1 MYIEFHAR
9 SAFSF
14 LEGASL
20 PEDLVSTCAQYQM
33 AAMALLDRDGVY
45 GSPRFYLS
53 AKHIGLKAHIG
64 AEVSCE
70 AFSFQKEKNLS
81 PQRQRGTEKTL
92 EKEKLA
98 FNQDLE
104 NSLKACHPER
114 SEGPAFL
121 PRAPLPSTNLQSEI
135 TNLKSGDFRLP
146 ILVASRYGYQNLCQL
161 ITRMKLRAAR
171 KEEGAVFEHELE
183 QHAPGLICLTGG
195 DEGPLAAAL
204 KKSGPEEAYRAVDR
218 LIGIFGRDNVYVEL
232 QRHLHREE
240 EARNRVA
247 IEIARDLHL
256 PLLATNGVSYA
267 TPQQREL
274 CDVLTSIRHHQTL
287 MTAGRLLA
295 RNSERHLKSPKEMAH
310 LFGDL
315 PEAITNT
322 VELSTRLEF
331 KLSDLGY
338 EFPRYPIPE
347 GESMN
352 SFLRQ
357 RTDEGARWR
366 YGISLSGDR
375 VPQSGFHNQDLQQ
388 RARRQIERELQLI
401 EKLDLAG
408 YFLIVWDIVRFCREQ
423 NIIAQGR
430 GSAANSAVCYSLGIT
445 AVDPVGMEL
454 LFERFLSEERGE
466 WPDID
471 IDLPSGDQ
479 RERVIQ
485 HIYQLYGQRGAAMT
499 ANVITYRNRMA
510 AREMGK
516 AMGFDPETLNKIS
529 TAVATWEYKDAHD
542 ALDRRFH
549 DAGLDLNHPRLR
561 KYFELCTA
569 VKDLPRHLG
578 QHSGGM
584 VICQGQLDSVVP
596 LEPASMPG
604 RVVVQW
610 DKEDCADM
618 GIIKVDLLGL
628 GMMAVLED
636 SIQLIR
642 NDYHEEVDLAHL
654 PPDDPDVYATLQK
667 ADTVGMFQIESRAQM
682 SCLPRLLPKKFY
694 DIVVQVAIIRP
705 GPIVGQMVNPF
716 LQRRQGREPVTYPH
730 PSLEPVLAR
739 TMGVPLFQEQLLRI
753 AMISANFTGGEAEEL
768 RRAMGFKR
776 SQARMKE
783 IEIRLREGMTRNGFT
798 KEAQE
803 QIILSITSFALYGF
817 PESHA
822 ASFALIAYASAW
834 LKCHYLG
841 AFTAAL
847 LNNQPMGFYHPA
859 TLVKDAQ
866 RHGLKI
872 LPVDA
877 TKSDWKCTLEPLVS
891 HQSSVA
897 KQSAIS
903 HQLSA
908 ISQNVSGRG
917 FSRAAHAINSN
928 AVLAAETK
936 SVSQSGPNVVIVNRF
951 IAGQGFAPTVSQ
963 PTWDEIGTY
972 SHSEFVPTAQRPS
985 HTYSSVRESTFKDC
999 HPERSEG
1006 PAFSPRS
1013 ASHTVNLP
1021 SDIANLKSP
1030 NSSVSEPALSEAEG
1044 RLRDEKKSPTLAL
1057 RLGLNYVRGLRE
1069 SAAQALVRERSLAHF
1084 QSIHDLT
1091 RRVPELRKDELTTLA
1106 EIGAL
1111 NSIGNSPQSHR
1122 DAETFCGQ
1130 LQNHRQPQNH
1140 LNICHPERSEGPAFP
1155 PHSALLR
1162 GLQSEPADQKPSLS
1176 SVPLCL
1182 CGEKSDLSKP
1192 EIRNSKL
1199 ETRNSFHR
1207 RDALWQV
1214 EKAIRRSGPLLE
1226 RSHEPDSP
1234 SPLDQMTHEERLVA
1248 DFRGTGL
1255 TVGPHPMA
1263 YRRAEMSALGIRSAA
1278 ELKSLRN
1285 GQRLRI
1291 GGCVIARQRP
1301 GTAKGFL
1308 FLSIEDE
1315 TGIANAIVT
1324 PDILQ
1329 RNRILLISERFL
1341 MIEGILQHQDNV
1353 IHVRAERV
1361 LPLSVTQAETSSHDF
1376 H

>member
-1 MYIEFHAR
+1 MYVELHSR

-14 LEGASL
+14 LEGSTL
-20 PEDLVSTCAQYQM
+20 PEDLISVCTARGMSG
-33 AAMALLDRDGVY
+33 MALLDRDGLY
-45 GSPRFYLS
+45 GSPRFYL
-53 AKHIGLKAHIG
+53 AAQKAGLKAHIG

-70 AFSFQKEKNLS
+70 VLS
-81 PQRQRGTEKTL
+81 PQRHPSTSLRAGSDTEKSGKT
-92 EKEKLA
+92 EKS
-98 FNQDLE
+98 N
-104 NSLKACHPER
+104 NSFKEIHNPVRACHSEQSEESASPER
-114 SEGPAFL
+114 PA
-121 PRAPLPSTNLQSEI
+121 SNSHNLQSEI
-135 TNLKSGDFRLP
+135 KNLKSGDFKLP
-146 ILVASRYGYQNLCQL
+146 LLVSSRVGYQNLCQL
-161 ITRMKLRAAR
+161 ITRMKLRAQR
-171 KEEGAVFEHELE
+171 KEEGAVLEHELR
-183 QHAPGLICLTGG
+183 QHAAGIVCLTGG

-204 KKSGPEEAYRAVDR
+204 TKGGPAEARRAVEH
-218 LIGIFGRDNVYVEL
+218 LTGIFGRENVYVEL
-232 QRHLHREE
+232 QRHFHREE

-256 PLLATNGVSYA
+256 PLLATNGVCYA
-267 TPQQREL
+267 TPHDRPL
-274 CDVLTSIRHHQTL
+274 CDVFTAIRHHQTL

-295 RNSERHLKSPKEMAH
+295 RNSERHIKTPEEMSQ
-310 LFGDL
+310 LFADL

-322 VELSTRLEF
+322 AELSSRLEF

-338 EFPRYPIPE
+338 EFPRYPVPE
-347 GESMN
+347 GETMM

-357 RTDEGARWR
+357 RVNEGARWR

-375 VPQSGFHNQDLQQ
+375 VPQNGFHNKDLQQ

-401 EKLDLAG
+401 EKLELAG

-423 NIIAQGR
+423 NILAQGR

-445 AVDPVGMEL
+445 AVDPISMEL
-454 LFERFLSEERGE
+454 LFERFLSEKRGE

-485 HIYQLYGQRGAAMT
+485 YIYQRYGQRGAAMT

-529 TAVATWEYKDAHD
+529 AAVATWEYKDAND

-569 VKDLPRHLG
+569 VQDLPRHLG

-628 GMMAVLED
+628 GMMAVLEE

-642 NDYHEEVDLAHL
+642 SDYHQEVDLAHL
-654 PPDDPDVYATLQK
+654 PPDDSEVYSTLQK

-682 SCLPRLLPKKFY
+682 SCLPRLRPKRFY

-783 IEIRLREGMTRNGFT
+783 IEVRLREGMTRNGIAQ
-798 KEAQE
+798 EAQE

-859 TLVKDAQ
+859 TIVKDAQ
-866 RHGLKI
+866 RHGLRV
-872 LPVDA
+872 LPIDV
-877 TKSDWKCTLEPLVS
+877 TKSDWLCTLEEVEEPVASRQSPVVS
-891 HQSSVA
+891 EA
-897 KQSAIS
+897 AIS
-903 HQLSA
+903 YQPLA
-908 ISQNVSGRG
+908 INQEFALKGTG
-917 FSRAAHAINSN
+917 FSRSDKNLNSSAA
-928 AVLAAETK
+928 LAAE
-936 SVSQSGPNVVIVNRF
+936 VGVIPQDQPQAHGEAADF
-951 IAGQGFAPTVSQ
+951 TVQIS
-963 PTWDEIGTY
+963 WNEIGSYTR
-972 SHSEFVPTAQRPS
+972 SNFDSTAKKQKTEAHHQHSLHSKTPNTNDPSATA
-985 HTYSSVRESTFKDC
+985 
-999 HPERSEG
+999 
-1006 PAFSPRS
+1006 
-1013 ASHTVNLP
+1013 
-1021 SDIANLKSP
+1021 
-1030 NSSVSEPALSEAEG
+1030 PALSEVEG
-1044 RLRDEKKSPTLAL
+1044 CLRGGKTLAL
-1057 RLGLNYVRGLRE
+1057 RLGLKYVRGLRE
-1069 SAAQALVRERSLAHF
+1069 AAGQALVRERSLAPF

-1091 RRVPELRKDELTTLA
+1091 RRVPELRKDEFTTLA

-1111 NSIGNSPQSHR
+1111 NSIGNSPQR
-1122 DAETFCGQ
+1122 QRVTEEINK
-1130 LQNHRQPQNH
+1130 QNNFNTQNY
-1140 LNICHPERSEGPAFP
+1140 LKICHSERSEESDFSQPVAENP
-1155 PHSALLR
+1155 DN
-1162 GLQSEPADQKPSLS
+1162 LQSEIRNLKSSNS

-1182 CGEKSDLSKP
+1182 GGEKSPNSRLGTRD
-1192 EIRNSKL
+1192 SKL
-1199 ETRNSFHR
+1199 ETRNSKPTHNSVLGTRYSRHR
-1207 RDALWQV
+1207 RDALWQI
-1214 EKAIRRSGPLLE
+1214 EKAVRRSGPLLE
-1226 RSHEPDSP
+1226 EFPESDSP
-1234 SPLDQMTHEERLVA
+1234 SPLERMTHEERLVA
-1248 DFRGTGL
+1248 DFNGTGL
-1255 TVGPHPMA
+1255 TTGPHPMA
-1263 YRRAEMSALGIRSAA
+1263 YRRAEMKAMGIHTAS
-1278 ELKSLRN
+1278 SLSSLPN
-1285 GQRLRI
+1285 GRHLRI

-1301 GTAKGFL
+1301 GTAKGFV
-1308 FLSIEDE
+1308 FLSLEDE

-1324 PDILQ
+1324 PDLLQ
-1329 RNRILLISERFL
+1329 QNRILLSSGRFL
-1341 MIEGILQHQDNV
+1341 MVEGILQNQDNV
-1353 IHVRAERV
+1353 ISVKAQRV